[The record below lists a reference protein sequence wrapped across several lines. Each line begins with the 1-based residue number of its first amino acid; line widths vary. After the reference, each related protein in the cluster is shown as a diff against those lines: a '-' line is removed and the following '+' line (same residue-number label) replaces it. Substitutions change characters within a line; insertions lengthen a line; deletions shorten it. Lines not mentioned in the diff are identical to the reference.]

1 MASRGTRSRSRST
14 FIIRENEPVSRAI
27 ARAIC
32 TIEDVPI
39 DELSPLYYTVETK
52 ASEALPAE
60 LRPGNIT
67 QFGYWG
73 YQVNII
79 GQDLLE
85 VWCPDRKK
93 FN

>member
-1 MASRGTRSRSRST
+1 M
-14 FIIRENEPVSRAI
+14 SRAI

-52 ASEALPAE
+52 ASEDLPAE
-60 LRPGNIT
+60 LRSGTIT
-67 QFGYWG
+67 QFAYRG
-73 YQVNII
+73 YQVQII
-79 GQDLLE
+79 DQYLLE
-85 VWCPDRKK
+85 VWCTDRKK